1 MFSRL
6 LGLNTWL
13 QRTCSTKG
21 VNFID
26 NFNIFWGHRQLFKL
40 DGLHP
45 NKLGARVLKDHFYF
59 SLRHPSVVCANP
71 LIHSPGQNMSDHRT
85 SYQLP
90 SHYVVEESHK
100 DTDNATQPKQA
111 LLMDIPA
118 EPCPQSSSHADCD
131 VSQQLQDS
139 APKDD
144 FLENSLGSQDN
155 TSQSPETPELEPRSP
170 DTISLSPAPGQN
182 MPRTPDTLSLSP
194 ASPLLSFSQ
203 KMEELVYAGTKLS
216 ASPQISTKKRRTPQ
230 PPKTAGSALPPPPV
244 RALRPLPQRKGPN
257 PSNLRPVMHQSKIAV
272 ETKCNSIKLAFL
284 NTRSL
289 KNKSFVI
296 NDLITTNNLD
306 FMFLIETWLEDNCS
320 ATVLTET
327 APPNFNFISVCRTVR
342 RGGGVAALFKD
353 VYQCKQV
360 SFGQY
365 LSFEYLGIVL
375 KGAPRI
381 LFIIIYRP
389 PKYSPAFVEEFTEL
403 LSMISSEF
411 DCFAIAGDFNIHID
425 NAEIKTTK
433 EIVTVLNTFDLIQH
447 VHGPTHNRG
456 HTLDLLISRG
466 LNISSIV
473 IKDVAMSDHFC
484 IFFDI
489 LISVTTESR
498 SVSVRKRCINENTSV
513 LFMKAISLTPSISAD
528 SVDLL
533 LDSFDSK
540 VKNVIDDIAPIK
552 VSKKNGRQKS
562 FWRKSTA
569 VQNMKRQCR
578 KAERMWRKTKLE
590 IHYSIYKDSLHA
602 FNLELATARQ
612 TFFSNLINSNLN
624 NTRTIFATVERLTN
638 PPSQIPSEMLSDSKC
653 NEFASFFS
661 EKISNIRKEIGTS
674 SCNTEVTQ
682 IRQQSQKEVT
692 MSVFKTIDSKILEEI
707 VQHLK
712 SSTCYLDTLPTSFFK
727 SVLNCL
733 EADLLEVVNTSLLS
747 GTFPNSLKTAV
758 VKPLLKKRNL
768 DNTVLSNYRPISNLP
783 FIGKI
788 IEKVVFNQ
796 LNNYL
801 NSNGYL
807 DNFQSGFRVH
817 HSTETALIKII
828 NDIRFNS
835 DSGKISVLVLLDL
848 SAAFDTV
855 DHNILLERL
864 ENWVG
869 LSGMALKWF
878 RSYLEG
884 RGYYV
889 SIGEHKSKWTSMT
902 CGVPQGSIL
911 APLLF
916 SLYMLPLS
924 QIMRKNQIAYH
935 SYADDTQIYLALS
948 PNDYSP
954 IDSLCQC
961 IDEINSWMCQNF
973 LQLNKE
979 KTVIAF
985 GNKDEVLKVNA
996 YLDSRGQ
1003 TTKNQVRNLGVIL
1016 ETDLSFSSHV
1026 KAVTKSAY
1034 YHLKNIARIRCFV
1047 SSQDLEKLVH
1057 AFITSRVDYCNGL
1070 LTGLPKKTIRQLQ
1083 LIQNAAAR
1091 ILTITRKSEHITPV
1105 LRSLHW
1111 LPVTFRIDFKVLLLV
1126 YKSLNGIGPKYMADM
1141 LTEYKPNRPLRSL
1154 GSSQLEIPRVHTN
1167 QGESAFSYYAARSW
1181 NQLPE
1186 EIKCAKTLATFK
1198 SRLKTHLFSCAFV
1211 E

>member
-1 MFSRL
+1 MAACADAAARSSRTYSCVFVL
-6 LGLNTWL
+6 LTGLSL
-13 QRTCSTKG
+13 LSHALS
-21 VNFID
+21 
-26 NFNIFWGHRQLFKL
+26 HRLRYEQVELLKIGNRCQ
-40 DGLHP
+40 DYTIGNP
-45 NKLGARVLKDHFYF
+45 N
-59 SLRHPSVVCANP
+59 SIP
-71 LIHSPGQNMSDHRT
+71 LEI
-85 SYQLP
+85 L
-90 SHYVVEESHK
+90 
-100 DTDNATQPKQA
+100 QPKR
-111 LLMDIPA
+111 L
-118 EPCPQSSSHADCD
+118 S
-131 VSQQLQDS
+131 
-139 APKDD
+139 
-144 FLENSLGSQDN
+144 GSGAII
-155 TSQSPETPELEPRSP
+155 T
-170 DTISLSPAPGQN
+170 
-182 MPRTPDTLSLSP
+182 
-194 ASPLLSFSQ
+194 
-203 KMEELVYAGTKLS
+203 
-216 ASPQISTKKRRTPQ
+216 
-230 PPKTAGSALPPPPV
+230 PPV
-244 RALRPLPQRKGPN
+244 RLRRRRRERKQKRGKRTGVRARLQAN
-257 PSNLRPVMHQSKIAV
+257 PS
-272 ETKCNSIKLAFL
+272 
-284 NTRSL
+284 
-289 KNKSFVI
+289 
-296 NDLITTNNLD
+296 
-306 FMFLIETWLEDNCS
+306 
-320 ATVLTET
+320 
-327 APPNFNFISVCRTVR
+327 
-342 RGGGVAALFKD
+342 
-353 VYQCKQV
+353 
-360 SFGQY
+360 
-365 LSFEYLGIVL
+365 
-375 KGAPRI
+375 
-381 LFIIIYRP
+381 
-389 PKYSPAFVEEFTEL
+389 
-403 LSMISSEF
+403 
-411 DCFAIAGDFNIHID
+411 
-425 NAEIKTTK
+425 
-433 EIVTVLNTFDLIQH
+433 
-447 VHGPTHNRG
+447 
-456 HTLDLLISRG
+456 
-466 LNISSIV
+466 
-473 IKDVAMSDHFC
+473 
-484 IFFDI
+484 
-489 LISVTTESR
+489 
-498 SVSVRKRCINENTSV
+498 
-513 LFMKAISLTPSISAD
+513 
-528 SVDLL
+528 
-533 LDSFDSK
+533 
-540 VKNVIDDIAPIK
+540 
-552 VSKKNGRQKS
+552 
-562 FWRKSTA
+562 
-569 VQNMKRQCR
+569 
-578 KAERMWRKTKLE
+578 
-590 IHYSIYKDSLHA
+590 
-602 FNLELATARQ
+602 Q
-612 TFFSNLINSNLN
+612 TFFSNLINRNLN
-624 NTRTIFATVERLTN
+624 TCTLFATVERLTN
-638 PPSQIPSEMLSDSKC
+638 PLSQIPSEMLSDSKC

-727 SVLNCL
+727 SVLNHL

-961 IDEINSWMCQNF
+961 IGEINSWMCQNF

-979 KTVIAF
+979 KTEVIAF

-1070 LTGLPKKTIRQLQ
+1070 LPKKSIRQLQ

-1091 ILTITRKSEHITPV
+1091 ILTRTRKSEHITPV

-1111 LPVTFRIDFKVLLLV
+1111 LPVTFRIDFKVLLLL
-1126 YKSLNGIGPKYMADM
+1126 YKSLNGLGPKYMADM

-1154 GSSQLEIPRVHTN
+1154 GSSQLEIPRVHTK

-1198 SRLKTHLFSCAFV
+1198 SGLKTHLFSCAFV